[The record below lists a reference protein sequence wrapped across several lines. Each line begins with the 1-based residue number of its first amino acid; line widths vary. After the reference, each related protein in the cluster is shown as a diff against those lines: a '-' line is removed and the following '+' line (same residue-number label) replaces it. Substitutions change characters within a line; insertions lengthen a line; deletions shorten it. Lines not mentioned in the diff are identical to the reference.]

1 MTEHPDSTM
10 QADMNVKAIEEQYKK
25 AFVYINKAL
34 NTDEVGQ
41 KEEARNYYKKGLD
54 HLLRGINIPSQG
66 SECTGPQ
73 WESARQMQQKMRET
87 LQNVN
92 ARLSILDENA
102 QPNPTAV
109 SPPKRTP
116 QLYPAIPPKEKPE
129 RPPVPISMV
138 SPSQPLA
145 AGGGFGTTSQGQVA
159 VVSPSSLPVEAP
171 PAYTPEATDGHYTVS
186 YGTDSGE
193 FSSVG
198 EDYYTKCTQPPPVQS
213 LGVDADELILIPHGV
228 QIFYVAP
235 DGQVSAPSYP
245 GYLRI
250 VKFLD
255 TEAAAAQNRPPAFL
269 QVCDWLYPLMNNQS
283 PVLSCNTGVYMF
295 PDLMS
300 QVSGSYVGVVL
311 SSELP
316 AADRELFE
324 DLLKQLCDLRVQV
337 PGSHERIGLS
347 SEHSRSYK
355 ELFEDLL
362 KQRSDYRAKPTEASS
377 SVINLA
383 DTVPIQPMPEQRERE
398 LPEWSEKVAHGILTG
413 ASWVSWGLVKGAE
426 YTGKAIQKGASKLRE
441 HIQPEE
447 KPLEV
452 NPTVAKGL
460 HVTKQ
465 ATVGAVKVSQFLVDG
480 VCSIASCV
488 GRELAPHVKKHG
500 SKLVPESLKKDKD
513 GKSTFDGALV
523 VAASGVQG
531 FSTIWQ
537 GLESAAKCIAK
548 NVSKETVQTVKYK
561 YGDDAGHATDNA
573 VNSAINVGVTAF
585 NIDNIGIKA
594 MVKKTAKETGHA
606 VLDEYK
612 IVGKNEFKAIEK
624 KERKEDGH

>member
-1 MTEHPDSTM
+1 MYQERDSAAQEGANLKT
-10 QADMNVKAIEEQYKK
+10 IEEEYKE
-25 AFVYINKAL
+25 AFVFVNKAL
-34 NTDEVGQ
+34 NADELGQ
-41 KEEARNYYKKGLD
+41 KEEARNYYRQGID
-54 HLLRGINIPSQG
+54 HLLRGTSVPSQG
-66 SECTGPQ
+66 HECTGDR

-87 LQNVN
+87 LQNVT

-102 QPNPTAV
+102 QPKPIAMCPPLEAPRIYPTI
-109 SPPKRTP
+109 
-116 QLYPAIPPKEKPE
+116 PAKEKPE
-129 RPPVPISMV
+129 RPPVPNSLMT
-138 SPSQPLA
+138 PSHLAA
-145 AGGGFGTTSQGQVA
+145 AGGNAGCTSQGQAA
-159 VVSPSSLPVEAP
+159 VMSPSSAMPSEEP
-171 PAYTPEATDGHYTVS
+171 PAYTPEATGGHYTVS

-198 EDYYTKCTQPPPVQS
+198 DDFYTKCTQPPPVQT

-228 QIFYVAP
+228 QIFFVSP

-255 TEAAAAQNRPPAFL
+255 TDAAAAQNRPPAFL
-269 QVCDWLYPLMNNQS
+269 QVCDWLYPLMCNQS
-283 PVLSCNTGVYMF
+283 PVLSCSTGVYMF

-300 QVSGSYVGVVL
+300 QVPGSYVGVVL

-324 DLLKQLCDLRVQV
+324 DLLKQMSDLRVQV
-337 PGSHERIGLS
+337 PGSHEGLGLPS
-347 SEHSRSYK
+347 QRSRSYK
-355 ELFEDLL
+355 ELFEDLF
-362 KQRSDYRAKPTEASS
+362 KQRSDLRAKPAEASS
-377 SVINLA
+377 DAINLA
-383 DTVPIQPMPEQRERE
+383 ETVRIEPASEERERE
-398 LPEWSEKVAHGILTG
+398 LPDWSEKMAHGILTG

-426 YTGKAIQKGASKLRE
+426 YTGKAIHKGASKLRE

-447 KPLEV
+447 KPMEV

-460 HVTKQ
+460 HVAKQ
-465 ATVGAVKVSQFLVDG
+465 ATGGAVKVSQFLVEG
-480 VCSIASCV
+480 VCSIASSV

-531 FSTIWQ
+531 FSTIWH

-573 VNSAINVGVTAF
+573 VSSAINVGVAAF

-594 MVKKTAKETGHA
+594 IVKKTAKETGHA

-612 IVGKNEFKAIEK
+612 IIEKNEK
-624 KERKEDGH
+624 KEDGY